1 MRVDVLGFHSHVSVP
16 TTLSSCLLNLPVPCS
31 KQIYFPWS
39 SCMEQWRELEY
50 SDTYHFRII
59 FTLMRLIIE
68 HHKRLVYMFI
78 LALLIFQVS
87 YWTAL
92 GDRIRVF
99 TPKITITNQNAP
111 GLKFCVEI
119 SPSCLPI
126 RWGRDSS
133 SVFLA
138 LTTGQGDSQNTCVSV
153 HWTYLSLELIWKIR
167 WAVRNQLSLNS
178 IQKWKDFLS
187 PFNDWV
193 VISFWFWN
201 GVMIYWF
208 HAISAVAACFTHPGT
223 WFLVP
228 LAYLSSNL

>member
-16 TTLSSCLLNLPVPCS
+16 VTLSSCLLNLPVPCS

-39 SCMEQWRELEY
+39 SCMEQWSEFEY

-111 GLKFCVEI
+111 GLKFCVAAY
-119 SPSCLPI
+119 PSDEEGIHPVCSWHWPQDKVTV
-126 RWGRDSS
+126 R
-133 SVFLA
+133 
-138 LTTGQGDSQNTCVSV
+138 TPCVSV
-153 HWTYLSLELIWKIR
+153 HWT
-167 WAVRNQLSLNS
+167 
-178 IQKWKDFLS
+178 
-187 PFNDWV
+187 
-193 VISFWFWN
+193 
-201 GVMIYWF
+201 
-208 HAISAVAACFTHPGT
+208 
-223 WFLVP
+223 
-228 LAYLSSNL
+228 